1 MTSMNVLT
9 LAERTR
15 RLYRTKVKEATYAN
29 WLKAVAP
36 IGELTLDQI
45 TNDVVLDQRIYW
57 LEHTS
62 ESTCK
67 LRLSSLKAIWNKARK
82 MKLISGTKADNP
94 WLDADDGLVI
104 ANRDPE
110 FYPWEHYSRY
120 HKDPYFVI
128 LWFTGARIGEVA
140 GLSRE
145 NIVTDA
151 EIPYFQFVD
160 QENRAIKNGPSK
172 RKVPMHPACLP
183 VLPHFRQSKAIA
195 PGKSWSEN
203 FGKNMQLPL
212 GDAAHTLRHS
222 FHTRCRDAGIEE
234 YMIDILTGHAKAST
248 TAQYGKT
255 RLHLLE
261 EAIIKLR

>member
-1 MTSMNVLT
+1 MNVLT
-9 LAERTR
+9 LAETTR
-15 RLYRTKVKEATYAN
+15 NLYRSKVKDPTYLN
-29 WLKAVAP
+29 WLKAVGP
-36 IGELTLDQI
+36 IAELPIDQVTEDI
-45 TNDVVLDQRIYW
+45 VRAQRIHW
-57 LEHTS
+57 LQKS

-82 MKLISGTKADNP
+82 MKLIPGTKADNP

-104 ANRDPE
+104 ASRDPE

-120 HKDPYFVI
+120 HNDPYFVI

-140 GLSRE
+140 GLSAE
-145 NIVTDA
+145 NIVIDA
-151 EIPYFQFVD
+151 DIPYFQFTN
-160 QENRAIKNGPSK
+160 QENRDIKNKPSK
-172 RKVPMHPACLP
+172 RKVPMHPACLR
-183 VLPHFRQSKAIA
+183 VLSNFRQSKAIA

-203 FGKNMQLPL
+203 FGKNMQLPP

-222 FHTRCRDAGIEE
+222 FHTRCRDSGIEE

-261 EAIIKLR
+261 AAIQKLQ